1 MAYCWWV
8 MPLTLDAAIDD
19 FLATCALREMSAGT
33 IRGYRYDL
41 GCLRRSLALRGVET
55 VEGVSAADLRAFL
68 SALPVAPST
77 RARYRASTRSL
88 FHFLAADGVVTHDP
102 SLAVPTVA
110 RPHYLP
116 RPLAPEQVRAVLAA
130 VEDGGLRDLLTLVAE
145 TGLRISEAIH
155 LRVEDVRLGTTPE
168 ESAIRVVGKGRR
180 ERVVPL
186 LVADQS
192 WHALP
197 RVLGQ
202 RTSGPVFRW
211 PAGASETAPAAFT
224 YDEVRAAWRRACAR
238 AGVGRIR
245 IHQLRHTFAS
255 RLVAA
260 QVPIVTVQKLLGHQ
274 SLDTTMRYAA
284 VTDSL
289 VRHDLTAA
297 KGRLRLLAPGGAGP
311 RADAPGP

>member
-1 MAYCWWV
+1 MEFG
-8 MPLTLDAAIDD
+8 AAVED
-19 FLATCALREMSAGT
+19 FLATCRLREMSPGT

-41 GCLRRSLALRGVET
+41 GRIAAFLAGRGIGT
-55 VEGVSAADLRAFL
+55 VEEITPTHLRAFL
-68 SALPVAPST
+68 SGLRVGASARS
-77 RARYRASTRSL
+77 RYRASMRSL
-88 FHFLAADGVVTHDP
+88 FHFLAAEGVVAHDP
-102 SLAVPTVA
+102 SRAVPAVS

-116 RPLAPEQVRAVLAA
+116 HPLAADQVVRVLEAV
-130 VEDGGLRDLLTLVAE
+130 DDPSLRRLLTLVAE

-155 LRVEDVRLGTTPE
+155 LGVEDVRLAETPE
-168 ESAIRVVGKGRR
+168 ASWIRVIGKGRR
-180 ERVVPL
+180 ERVIPL
-186 LVADQS
+186 LMATLSFAFLPGLVAG
-192 WHALP
+192 
-197 RVLGQ
+197 RE
-202 RTSGPVFRW
+202 RGPVFR
-211 PAGASETAPAAFT
+211 PAGPDGSPGTQAFSYDAIRPAWQRAC
-224 YDEVRAAWRRACAR
+224 RAA
-238 AGVGRIR
+238 GTERIR

-260 QVPIVTVQKLLGHQ
+260 EVPIVTVQKLLGHQ